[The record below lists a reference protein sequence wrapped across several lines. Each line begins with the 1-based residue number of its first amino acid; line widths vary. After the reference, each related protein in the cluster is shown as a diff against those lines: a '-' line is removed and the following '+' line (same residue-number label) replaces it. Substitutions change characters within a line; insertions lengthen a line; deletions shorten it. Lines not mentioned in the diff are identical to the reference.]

1 MPISYM
7 ELMQTQK
14 EVILVIVVTGFL
26 FFILISYI
34 LTMLSFHKKKQ
45 LGFQKEVELIKA
57 NFEKE
62 LLKTQLEIQEE
73 TFQHISLELHDNVG
87 HFLSLAK
94 LHLTTMNGSL
104 PVEVNEKLEAS
115 VLLLTYSLNEIRN
128 ISKSLNTENIKSN
141 GLIKT
146 VEQQVEQLHKSGQ
159 FVIHFSISGKTCYLE
174 DQKEIVLFRIIQE
187 ALNNIV
193 RHSKADTISITLHYD
208 EQKLLLAISDNGI
221 GFNVIEA
228 LNGEAHASSGLK
240 NIIKRSSL
248 INATHEI
255 VSKPGE
261 GTKINIITPF

>member
-1 MPISYM
+1 
-7 ELMQTQK
+7 MQTQK
-14 EVILVIVVTGFL
+14 EVILIIVVISFL

-34 LTMLSFHKKKQ
+34 LTMLFFHKKKQ

-57 NFEKE
+57 NYEKE

-94 LHLTTMNGSL
+94 LHLTTMNGSV
-104 PVEVNEKLEAS
+104 PKEISEKLEAS
-115 VLLLTYSLNEIRN
+115 VSLLTSSLDEIRN

-146 VEQQVEQLHKSGQ
+146 VEQQVEQLKKSGQ
-159 FVIHFSISGKTCYLE
+159 FIIHFIISGKTCYLE

-193 RHSKADTISITLHYD
+193 KHSKANTINITLHYE
-208 EQKLLLAISDNGI
+208 EQRLLLTISDNGI
-221 GFNVIEA
+221 GFDVHDA
-228 LNGEAHASSGLK
+228 LHYETHSSSGLK

-248 INATHEI
+248 ISAEHEI
-255 VSKPGE
+255 ASKPGA
-261 GTKINIITPF
+261 GTKINIITPY